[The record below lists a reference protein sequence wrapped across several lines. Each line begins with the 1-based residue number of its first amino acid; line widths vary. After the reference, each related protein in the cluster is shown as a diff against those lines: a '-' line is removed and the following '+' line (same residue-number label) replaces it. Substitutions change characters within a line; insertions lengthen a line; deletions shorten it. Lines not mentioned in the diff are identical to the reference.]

1 MVDGGTPIA
10 MSAWLSATREW
21 QGEDMKKPL
30 KPIGLCEICGREKAT
45 QCHERFPDTKTN
57 FRLYGDLLYTRENTM
72 FACAHCH
79 ASHAKHGQGLV
90 VWDEMEFCAALCIEP
105 RSKTA
110 RAKAM
115 FR

>member
-1 MVDGGTPIA
+1 
-10 MSAWLSATREW
+10 
-21 QGEDMKKPL
+21 MKKPL
-30 KPIGLCEICGREKAT
+30 KPIGMCEICGREKAT

-90 VWDEMEFCAALCIEP
+90 VWDEMGFCAALGIEP